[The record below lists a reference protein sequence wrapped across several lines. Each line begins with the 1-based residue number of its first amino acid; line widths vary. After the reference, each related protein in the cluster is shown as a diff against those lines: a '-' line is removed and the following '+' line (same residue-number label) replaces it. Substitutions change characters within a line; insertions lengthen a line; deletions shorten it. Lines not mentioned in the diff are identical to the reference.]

1 MKKLILATVIILF
14 SFYKIQAQVKN
25 FTISGTVKDTTS
37 GEVLIGALVFVKEP
51 EPIGINTN
59 EYGFY
64 SISLKPGKYKVIYS
78 FTGYIDDTVLVDL
91 KNDFRIDKSLK
102 PFVYTTEEISVT
114 DDYDADKLG
123 KPISGVEKFDLKEI
137 KRIPVL
143 FGEKDI
149 LKTIQLLPGI
159 KGSSE
164 GSSGI
169 SVRGGNYDQNLI
181 ILDESPV
188 YNVSHMLGFFSTFNS
203 DAINDVTVYKGT
215 QPSYYGGRLSSVIDI
230 KLKEGNS
237 KDYNLSGGLG
247 LISSNIKFE
256 GPIVREKGSFI
267 ISGRRSY
274 ADLFLKL
281 SSDEEMRNRELY
293 FYDINLKSNYQVSD
307 KDRIYLSG
315 YLGRDK
321 MGFGS
326 DFIAD
331 WGNSTG
337 TFRLNHIL
345 SNKLFSNTSLIFSN
359 YSYNISTKDNDNN
372 YNIKSSITDYSIKE
386 ELQLFPNNSHS
397 LRFGFNV
404 MYHDVTPGLVDMVY
418 NTFSAVQDA
427 QERKSI
433 ESSIWFNDEWAAT
446 KKLNISAGLRITT
459 FSVLGKGN
467 FYNLDESNNIV
478 DTVTYNGG
486 VVKTYINPEPRLS
499 LSYLLGSKSSIKAAY
514 TRNIQH
520 FHLLS
525 NSSSSNPT
533 DKWVSSTNNIKPE
546 IGDQLSLGYFYN
558 NSNYEYSIEGY
569 YKKIQNVIDYKDNA
583 NVTNTDAIESQ
594 LLYGDGR
601 SYGLEF
607 LLKKKVGKLTGWI
620 SYMLSR
626 TEQKINTI
634 NKNEWYASKQDA
646 THDISVVGIY
656 NLNNKFTLSATW
668 VYHTGNAVTFP
679 SGKYT
684 INNKVVFYYTERNSY
699 RMPAYHRL
707 DVGGTVKLGSGN
719 RFSSELAFG
728 CYNLYGNKNAYTIDF
743 RESTTDPD
751 KTVAVKTYLFQWVPY
766 ITWNVNF
773 K

>member
-1 MKKLILATVIILF
+1 MKKLFLSTAIILF
-14 SFYKIQAQVKN
+14 FFSNIQAQKN
-25 FTISGTVKDTTS
+25 DFTLSGILKDSST

-51 EPIGINTN
+51 EPIGISTN

-64 SISLKPGKYKVIYS
+64 SISLKSGRYKVIYS
-78 FTGYIDDTVLVDL
+78 FTGYINDTVSLDL
-91 KNDFRIDKSLK
+91 KNDLRIDKSLK
-102 PFVYTTEEISVT
+102 PFLYSTEEISVT
-114 DDYDADKLG
+114 DDYDSEKIG

-137 KRIPVL
+137 KKIPVL
-143 FGEKDI
+143 FGERDI

-181 ILDESPV
+181 VLDEAHV

-215 QPSYYGGRLSSVIDI
+215 QPSHYGGRLSSVIDI
-230 KLKEGNS
+230 KLKEGNN
-237 KDYNLSGGLG
+237 KNYNLSGGLG
-247 LISSNIKFE
+247 LISSNVKLE
-256 GPIVREKGSFI
+256 GPIVRDKGSFI

-307 KDRIYLSG
+307 KDRIYFSG
-315 YLGRDK
+315 YYGRDK

-337 TFRLNHIL
+337 TFRWNHIL

-372 YNIKSSITDYSIKE
+372 YNIKSSITDFSIKE

-397 LRFGFNV
+397 IRFGFNV
-404 MYHDVTPGLVDMVY
+404 MHHDVTPGLVDMVY
-418 NTFSAVQDA
+418 NTFSVVQDA

-433 ESSIWFNDEWAAT
+433 ESSIWLNDEWSAT
-446 KKLNISAGLRITT
+446 KKLNISAGLRITA
-459 FSVLGKGN
+459 FSILGKGN
-467 FYNLDESNNIV
+467 FYNLDESNNII

-486 VVKTYINPEPRLS
+486 IVKTYINPEPRLS
-499 LSYLLGSKSSIKAAY
+499 LSYLLSSKSSLKAAY

-520 FHLLS
+520 IHLLS
-525 NSSSSNPT
+525 NSTSSNPT

-546 IGDQLSLGYFYN
+546 IGDLISLGYFYN
-558 NSNYEYSIEGY
+558 NGNYEYSIEGY

-607 LLKKKVGKLTGWI
+607 LFKKKVGKITGWI

-626 TEQKINTI
+626 TEQKINNI
-634 NKNEWYASKQDA
+634 NKSEWYASKQDI

-656 NLNNKFTLSATW
+656 NLSNKFTFSATW
-668 VYHTGNAVTFP
+668 VYHTGNTVTFP
-679 SGKYT
+679 GGKYI
-684 INNKVVFYYTERNSY
+684 INNKVVFYYTDRNSY

-707 DVGGTVKLGSGN
+707 DVGGTVNLGSGN

-743 RESTTDPD
+743 RESRTNPD
-751 KTVAVKTYLFQWVPY
+751 KTDAVKTYLFQWVPY